1 MKQKILKILKE
12 PIIYIVL
19 FCIIFQIGMYSKVEK
34 YKLTPDSGT
43 YINFDENIFKGEVDE
58 ERTPGYPYFIRI
70 VRKIG
75 GEENLARNVATV
87 QKILFIFTI
96 ILFYFTIKEI
106 TQKKLLHIIFTVI
119 FGICPY
125 IILWNITVLTEALS
139 VFEMVLLV
147 FLTVKYINKKNNIIA
162 IAIALLIFAMIMTR
176 PIYIYLLPIYIL
188 FWVLRF
194 FFNKEEMK
202 SNIIGITSCL
212 VCTVL
217 LLAYCGL
224 MKINHNSFSLTA
236 ISYVN
241 NFITSLD
248 SKSYKYGDNKELVA
262 VIDNLME
269 TEGIQDTWKVL
280 NRIKEEHP
288 EFTDKDKEQFAN
300 TALKNDPNYTKYLI
314 DKTITTARMNIGT
327 TYVEILNNPNEICDK
342 IGNILLPINF
352 GMVYIMMGISIIY
365 LLYDFIKNKNINW
378 IVAFFTVLII
388 ANIFTLIVGAPYE
401 QRRLF
406 LSSIESVL
414 LLIIYT
420 IDCAWKGGK
429 DNEKTIK
436 KVISR
441 RNR

>member
-19 FCIIFQIGMYSKVEK
+19 FCIIFQMGMYSKVEK

-58 ERTPGYPYFIRI
+58 ERTPVYPYFI
-70 VRKIG
+70 KIIKKMG
-75 GEENLARNVATV
+75 GEENLARNVVIV

-96 ILFYFTIKEI
+96 ILFYLSIKEI
-106 TQKKLLHIIFTVI
+106 TQKRLLQIIFTVV

-139 VFEMVLLV
+139 VFEMALLV

-194 FFNKEEMK
+194 FFNKEEIK

-212 VCTVL
+212 VCAVL
-217 LLAYCGL
+217 LLTYCGL

-241 NFITSLD
+241 NFITALD

-288 EFTDKDKEQFAN
+288 EFTDKDKEQFAK
-300 TALKNDPNYTKYLI
+300 TALKNDPNYMKYLI
-314 DKTITTARMNIGT
+314 NKTATTARMNIGT
-327 TYVEILNNPNEICDK
+327 TYIEISNNMCDK
-342 IGNILLPINF
+342 IGNILLPVNF
-352 GMVYIMMGISIIY
+352 GAVYIMMLISIIY
-365 LLYDFIKNKNINW
+365 LIYNIIKTKKINW
-378 IVAFFTVLII
+378 IIAFFTVLIL

-401 QRRLF
+401 QQRLF

-420 IDCAWKGGK
+420 IDSAWKGGK
-429 DNEKTIK
+429 ENDKTIK
-436 KVISR
+436 KVIPR